1 MNEIKIKLRLPD
13 PKPLPKLAEG
23 ETMDPSI
30 ELERDCAYVAEIAVT
45 GQKTKIFVGDSKKGA
60 LRIALDHINFM
71 PEAYCEALMPEAY
84 CEALIPEESKTEME
98 TTIMRRF
105 MGMAGFTFT
114 GKTKHDKPPKKKRK
128 SSKKVK

>member
-60 LRIALDHINFM
+60 LQGALDHINFI
-71 PEAYCEALMPEAY
+71 PEAYCEALMPE
-84 CEALIPEESKTEME
+84 ESKTEME
-98 TTIMRRF
+98 TTVIRRF

-114 GKTKHDKPPKKKRK
+114 EKTKPPKKKRK

>member
-71 PEAYCEALMPEAY
+71 PEAYCEALMPE
-84 CEALIPEESKTEME
+84 ESKTEME
-98 TTIMRRF
+98 TTVIRRF

-114 GKTKHDKPPKKKRK
+114 EKTKPPKKKRK